1 MLPRVLE
8 GQLQEPDHGYR
19 VRGGAATQDLQRAN
33 RQRPVRLDIGRGRPH
48 QRRSEEGTTRQNAG
62 KNFFCSRFLSSLLS
76 LDLLSRSFSLSCICH
91 YQRRTEEETWR

>member
-62 KNFFCSRFLSSLLS
+62 KKSIVFSRFLSFLFS
-76 LDLLSRSFSLSCICH
+76 LDL
-91 YQRRTEEETWR
+91 